1 VRNVSIYPRIS
12 NLTSKSIP
20 FGISALKGHSHSLA
34 PYAPVFL
41 ASETGRWR
49 RVPKNVGQ
57 PLLYS
62 PPSGHPRDSLL
73 GHPPRPTLRRAPV
86 HSPLGTR
93 RAIPLGTRRSVGPF
107 RRATPSGIEFIS
119 STSLLT
125 VVFIHFQESSSTDHK
140 MHPLSRKLITCS
152 EILSSVE
159 KFHPL
164 FKKCTY
170 CVASSSFAYQIHPLC
185 HFLSEGI
192 RKIIHGKP
200 RNLQ

>member
-1 VRNVSIYPRIS
+1 MWTRRSYIVPRRA
-12 NLTSKSIP
+12 TP
-20 FGISALKGHSHSLA
+20 
-34 PYAPVFL
+34 
-41 ASETGRWR
+41 ETCRWATPR
-49 RVPKNVGQ
+49 D
-57 PLLYS
+57 
-62 PPSGHPRDSLL
+62 PPSVW
-73 GHPPRPTLRRAPV
+73 RPCPLRRAPV
-86 HSPLGTR
+86 RPRRAPVCSPLGTR
-93 RAIPLGTRRSVGPF
+93 HSVGPL
-107 RRATPSGIEFIS
+107 RRATPL
-119 STSLLT
+119 LLT

-152 EILSSVE
+152 EISSFVE

>member
-1 VRNVSIYPRIS
+1 MDKAARPPARPVRP
-12 NLTSKSIP
+12 P
-20 FGISALKGHSHSLA
+20 KGLRTPGMTTLPA
-34 PYAPVFL
+34 VGPPP
-41 ASETGRWR
+41 ETH
-49 RVPKNVGQ
+49 
-57 PLLYS
+57 
-62 PPSGHPRDSLL
+62 PPSGTHA
-73 GHPPRPTLRRAPV
+73 PPTAPV

-93 RAIPLGTRRSVGPF
+93 PGARLPYSPTGYRRSVGPTVGPIVGPL
-107 RRATPSGIEFIS
+107 RRATP
-119 STSLLT
+119 SLLT

-152 EILSSVE
+152 EISSSIE

-192 RKIIHGKP
+192 LKIIHGKP

>member
-1 VRNVSIYPRIS
+1 VPR
-12 NLTSKSIP
+12 
-20 FGISALKGHSHSLA
+20 
-34 PYAPVFL
+34 
-41 ASETGRWR
+41 
-49 RVPKNVGQ
+49 NVGQ
-57 PLLYS
+57 ALLYS
-62 PPSGHPRDSLL
+62 PPSGHPRDPPL
-73 GHPPRPTLRRAPV
+73 GHPPRPTLCRAPMRPPSGARPPPTVPV
-86 HSPLGTR
+86 HSSLGTHPGAR
-93 RAIPLGTRRSVGPF
+93 LPYSPIGYRHSVGPF
-107 RRATPSGIEFIS
+107 RRATP
-119 STSLLT
+119 SLLT

-152 EILSSVE
+152 EISSSVE

-170 CVASSSFAYQIHPLC
+170 YVASSSFAYQIHPLC

>member
-1 VRNVSIYPRIS
+1 MWASRSYIVPRWAT
-12 NLTSKSIP
+12 L
-20 FGISALKGHSHSLA
+20 
-34 PYAPVFL
+34 
-41 ASETGRWR
+41 ETRRWATPR
-49 RVPKNVGQ
+49 D
-57 PLLYS
+57 
-62 PPSGHPRDSLL
+62 PPSIGHPCA
-73 GHPPRPTLRRAPV
+73 LRRAPV

-93 RAIPLGTRRSVGPF
+93 PGARLPYSPTGYCRSVGPF
-107 RRATPSGIEFIS
+107 CWATPSGIEFIS
-119 STSLLT
+119 SASLLT
-125 VVFIHFQESSSTDHK
+125 VVFIHFQESSSTNHK

-152 EILSSVE
+152 EISSSVE

-170 CVASSSFAYQIHPLC
+170 YVASSSFAYQIHPLC

>member
-1 VRNVSIYPRIS
+1 MWGRGSYIVPRRATLETRRWATPRDPPS
-12 NLTSKSIP
+12 V
-20 FGISALKGHSHSLA
+20 GH
-34 PYAPVFL
+34 
-41 ASETGRWR
+41 
-49 RVPKNVGQ
+49 
-57 PLLYS
+57 
-62 PPSGHPRDSLL
+62 PPSGTRPPPTGARPLSV
-73 GHPPRPTLRRAPV
+73 GHPPECPSALHTKRVP
-86 HSPLGTR
+86 S
-93 RAIPLGTRRSVGPF
+93 I

-119 STSLLT
+119 SASLLT
-125 VVFIHFQESSSTDHK
+125 VVFIHFQDSSSTDHK

-152 EILSSVE
+152 EISSSVE

>member
-1 VRNVSIYPRIS
+1 MWAKRSYIVPRRATPETRRWATPRDPPS
-12 NLTSKSIP
+12 V
-20 FGISALKGHSHSLA
+20 GHPCA
-34 PYAPVFL
+34 PDGRPSTLRWAP
-41 ASETGRWR
+41 A
-49 RVPKNVGQ
+49 RVP
-57 PLLYS
+57 
-62 PPSGHPRDSLL
+62 
-73 GHPPRPTLRRAPV
+73 
-86 HSPLGTR
+86 
-93 RAIPLGTRRSVGPF
+93 VGPLRWAI

-119 STSLLT
+119 SASLLM

-140 MHPLSRKLITCS
+140 MHPLSRKLITCLKFS
-152 EILSSVE
+152 SSVE

-192 RKIIHGKP
+192 CKIILGKP